1 MVKLDVYRR
10 GKIKSNQ
17 LYKEIG
23 NKAVTQRMLGYSK
36 NRHSLDTWIK
46 DFETNGCFR
55 LLPFSLFIYCVL
67 NSNLFLFLQ
76 EYHMLELIAC
86 LIMLLSINSSDLMF
100 LM

>member
-1 MVKLDVYRR
+1 MFTEEEKL
-10 GKIKSNQ
+10 KAIK

-36 NRHSLDTWIK
+36 NRHSLYTWIK

-55 LLPFSLFIYCVL
+55 LLPFSLLIYCVL

-76 EYHMLELIAC
+76 EYHMPCLLYRGLFVIFHIA
-86 LIMLLSINSSDLMF
+86 SDILYC
-100 LM
+100 